1 MILEEFSRESLR
13 FLGGVS
19 PSGAPLLPRTLPQ
32 AEAGS
37 AAARLLPP
45 SGTGDRSAPSA
56 AAASAAA
63 AGALSGAAAA
73 SGALPPAACA
83 LVEGLSQMPR
93 VTNVSKASAKPRR
106 CGCAACA
113 GAAAGVP
120 SSSATTRGA
129 YAAHMSRYARFKMA
143 SDMLAQS
150 LAVLVFLQACQS
162 ALFYL

>member
-45 SGTGDRSAPSA
+45 SGTGDRSAPS
-56 AAASAAA
+56 AA